1 MSENITTF
9 YSIPA
14 PYSMNGDT
22 MIEVYGDGNM
32 GWYEWRVLAGD
43 KVQQDTGTEGS
54 SHLRGRQYGSA
65 EVALRDA
72 LMVMSDL
79 GDPHQ
84 LAMLKAQH

>member
-1 MSENITTF
+1 MNATIKTF

-14 PYSMNGDT
+14 PYAMGDT
-22 MIEVYGDGNM
+22 MIEVYGDRDM
-32 GWYEWRVLAGD
+32 GWYEWRVLAGG

-54 SHLRGRQYGSA
+54 SHIRGRQYGSA

-84 LAMLKAQH
+84 LAMLKP